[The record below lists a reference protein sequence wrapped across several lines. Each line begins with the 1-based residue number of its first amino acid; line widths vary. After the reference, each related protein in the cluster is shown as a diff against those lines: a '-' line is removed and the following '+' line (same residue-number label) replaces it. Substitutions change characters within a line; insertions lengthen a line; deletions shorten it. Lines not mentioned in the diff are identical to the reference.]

1 MSPSARPG
9 RWATTP
15 CPAWSGRSRRST
27 ASSRP
32 PTARRCSSTSPKQ
45 RPWTRPSAVRRPSR
59 SRRAPDVAGN
69 LRALRRRIRSTQS
82 TKKIFSAQE
91 LIAGARIVRA
101 QARVEASKPYA
112 REITR
117 VLSALA
123 SSASLDHP
131 LLTERQ
137 DARRAAVLVITSD
150 RGFAGSYNVNVLRR
164 TEELLSLLRQEGK
177 EPVLY
182 VVGRK
187 GETYYSFRDRP
198 FEESFTGFSEQPNYA
213 DAQQVG
219 RALIDA
225 FTAGED
231 DVDGGPGEDDIL
243 GVDELHIVYTEFRSL
258 LAQVPVA
265 KRMAPLEVEEVEE
278 FDYEREDRAAGRT
291 GDSGVPTSYEF
302 EPSAEMLLD
311 ALLPKYITTRIY
323 AAMLEAAASESA
335 SRRRAMKSASDNAEE
350 LAKNLSR
357 QANQA
362 RQAEITQEISE
373 IVGGADALV
382 SAGAD
387 D

>member
-1 MSPSARPG
+1 MA
-9 RWATTP
+9 
-15 CPAWSGRSRRST
+15 
-27 ASSRP
+27 AS
-32 PTARRCSSTSPKQ
+32 
-45 RPWTRPSAVRRPSR
+45 
-59 SRRAPDVAGN
+59 

-137 DARRAAVLVITSD
+137 NPQRAAVLVITSD

-164 TEELLSLLRQEGK
+164 TEELLALLRKEGK
-177 EPVLY
+177 QPVLY

-187 GETYYSFRDRP
+187 GETYYSFRDR
-198 FEESFTGFSEQPNYA
+198 EMAATFTGFSEQPGYEN
-213 DAQQVG
+213 AQEVG
-219 RALIDA
+219 SALIDV
-225 FTAGED
+225 FVAGED
-231 DVDGGPGEDDIL
+231 DDEGGAGADGIL

-278 FDYEREDRAAGRT
+278 FDYERDDREHGAASGN
-291 GDSGVPTSYEF
+291 DSGVPTSYEF
-302 EPSAEMLLD
+302 EPSAEGLLD
-311 ALLPKYITTRIY
+311 ALLPKYVTTRIY

-350 LAKNLSR
+350 LAKNLKR

-362 RQAEITQEISE
+362 RQAEITQELSE
-373 IVGGADALV
+373 IVGGSEALV
-382 SAGAD
+382 SANSGD
-387 D
+387 

>member
-1 MSPSARPG
+1 MAES
-9 RWATTP
+9 
-15 CPAWSGRSRRST
+15 
-27 ASSRP
+27 
-32 PTARRCSSTSPKQ
+32 
-45 RPWTRPSAVRRPSR
+45 
-59 SRRAPDVAGN
+59 

-123 SSASLDHP
+123 ESASLDHP
-131 LLTERQ
+131 LLTEPQ
-137 DARRAAVLVITSD
+137 NPRRAAVLVITSD

-164 TEELLSLLRQEGK
+164 TEELLALLRQEGK
-177 EPVLY
+177 EPLLY

-198 FEESFTGFSEQPNYA
+198 MERSFTGFSEQPGYS
-213 DAQQVG
+213 DAQEVG
-219 RALIDA
+219 RVLIDA
-225 FTAGED
+225 FVAEEDGAGD
-231 DVDGGPGEDDIL
+231 SGDVPD

-258 LAQVPVA
+258 LSQVPIA
-265 KRMAPLEVEEVEE
+265 KRLAPMEVEEVEE
-278 FDYEREDRAAGRT
+278 FDFEREDREAGRT

-302 EPSAEMLLD
+302 EPSAEALLD
-311 ALLPKYITTRIY
+311 ALLPKYVTTRIY

-350 LAKNLSR
+350 LARNLTR

-382 SAGAD
+382 AANAGD
-387 D
+387 

>member
-1 MSPSARPG
+1 M
-9 RWATTP
+9 
-15 CPAWSGRSRRST
+15 
-27 ASSRP
+27 
-32 PTARRCSSTSPKQ
+32 
-45 RPWTRPSAVRRPSR
+45 
-59 SRRAPDVAGN
+59 AGS

-123 SSASLDHP
+123 GSASLDHP
-131 LLTERQ
+131 LLTEREKPG
-137 DARRAAVLVITSD
+137 RVGVLVITSD

-164 TEELLSLLRQEGK
+164 TEELLRLLRDEGK
-177 EPVLY
+177 EPLLY

-187 GETYYSFRDRP
+187 GETYYRFRDRDMVDTG
-198 FEESFTGFSEQPNYA
+198 TGFSEQPGYEN
-213 DAQQVG
+213 AQDVG
-219 RALIDA
+219 GTLIDA
-225 FTAGED
+225 FTAGAD
-231 DVDGGPGEDDIL
+231 DDESGAGADGIL
-243 GVDELHIVYTEFRSL
+243 GLDELHIVYTEFRSL
-258 LAQVPVA
+258 LSQVPVA

-278 FDYEREDRAAGRT
+278 FRDERDEQVQAERT
-291 GDSGVPTSYEF
+291 SDVPTSYEF
-302 EPSAEMLLD
+302 EPSAEALLD
-311 ALLPKYITTRIY
+311 ALLPKYVTTRIY

-350 LAKNLSR
+350 LAKNLAR

-382 SAGAD
+382 SANAGD
-387 D
+387 

>member
-1 MSPSARPG
+1 MA
-9 RWATTP
+9 
-15 CPAWSGRSRRST
+15 
-27 ASSRP
+27 AS
-32 PTARRCSSTSPKQ
+32 
-45 RPWTRPSAVRRPSR
+45 
-59 SRRAPDVAGN
+59 

-123 SSASLDHP
+123 SSTSLDHP
-131 LLTERQ
+131 LLIERENP
-137 DARRAAVLVITSD
+137 RRAAVLVITSD
-150 RGFAGSYNVNVLRR
+150 RGFAGSYNVNVLPP
-164 TEELLSLLRQEGK
+164 TQELLAPLGRGGK
-177 EPVLY
+177 EPLLY

-187 GETYYSFRDRP
+187 GETYYSSRDGAMVQTFP
-198 FEESFTGFSEQPNYA
+198 GFSEQPGYVN
-213 DAQQVG
+213 AQEVG
-219 RALIDA
+219 IVLIDA

-231 DVDGGPGEDDIL
+231 DDQEGGSAGPDGIL

-278 FDYEREDRAAGRT
+278 FDYEREDAEAGR
-291 GDSGVPTSYEF
+291 GDDSGLPTAYEF
-302 EPSAEMLLD
+302 EPSADQLLD
-311 ALLPKYITTRIY
+311 ALLPKYVTTRIY

>member
-1 MSPSARPG
+1 M
-9 RWATTP
+9 
-15 CPAWSGRSRRST
+15 
-27 ASSRP
+27 
-32 PTARRCSSTSPKQ
+32 
-45 RPWTRPSAVRRPSR
+45 
-59 SRRAPDVAGN
+59 AGS

-101 QARVEASKPYA
+101 QNRVEASKPYA
-112 REITR
+112 HEITR

-123 SSASLDHP
+123 GSASLDHP
-131 LLTERQ
+131 LLTERPE
-137 DARRAAVLVITSD
+137 ARRAAVLVITSD

-164 TEELLSLLRQEGK
+164 TEELLGLLRNEGK

-187 GETYYSFRDRP
+187 GETYYRFRDRD
-198 FEESFTGFSEQPNYA
+198 FADSWTGFSEQPGYE
-213 DAQQVG
+213 DAQEVG
-219 RALIDA
+219 RTLIDA

-231 DVDGGPGEDDIL
+231 DEDGGAGADGIL

-258 LAQVPVA
+258 LSQVPVA
-265 KRMAPLEVEEVEE
+265 KRMAPLVVEEVDE
-278 FDYEREDRAAGRT
+278 FSDEQDSPERTSE
-291 GDSGVPTSYEF
+291 VPTSYEF
-302 EPSAEMLLD
+302 EPSAEALLD
-311 ALLPKYITTRIY
+311 ALLPKYVTTRIY

-382 SAGAD
+382 SAGSD

>member
-1 MSPSARPG
+1 V
-9 RWATTP
+9 
-15 CPAWSGRSRRST
+15 
-27 ASSRP
+27 AS
-32 PTARRCSSTSPKQ
+32 
-45 RPWTRPSAVRRPSR
+45 
-59 SRRAPDVAGN
+59 N
-69 LRALRRRIRSTQS
+69 LRALRRRIRSTKS

-198 FEESFTGFSEQPNYA
+198 VAETFTGFSEQPKYT
-213 DAQQVG
+213 DAQGVG
-219 RALIDA
+219 EQLIAA

-231 DVDGGPGEDDIL
+231 DDETGAGADGVL

-258 LAQVPVA
+258 LAQIPVA

-278 FDYEREDRAAGRT
+278 FDYEREDRESGVTAGT

-302 EPSAEMLLD
+302 EPSPDALLD
-311 ALLPKYITTRIY
+311 ALLPKYVTTRIF
-323 AAMLEAAASESA
+323 AAMLESAASESA

-382 SAGAD
+382 SAGAND
-387 D
+387 

>member
-1 MSPSARPG
+1 M
-9 RWATTP
+9 
-15 CPAWSGRSRRST
+15 
-27 ASSRP
+27 
-32 PTARRCSSTSPKQ
+32 
-45 RPWTRPSAVRRPSR
+45 
-59 SRRAPDVAGN
+59 AGT
-69 LRALRRRIRSTQS
+69 LRALRRRIRSTKS

-131 LLTERQ
+131 LLTERENPQ
-137 DARRAAVLVITSD
+137 RAAVLVITSD

-187 GETYYSFRDRP
+187 GETYYSFRDRATAAT
-198 FEESFTGFSEQPNYA
+198 FTGFSEQPNYP
-213 DAQQVG
+213 DAQEVG

-225 FTAGED
+225 FTAGAD
-231 DVDGGPGEDDIL
+231 DEAGGAGADGIL

-265 KRMAPLEVEEVEE
+265 KRMAPLEVEEVDE
-278 FDYEREDRAAGRT
+278 FDYEREERERGTT
-291 GDSGVPTSYEF
+291 GDDGVPASYEF
-302 EPSAEMLLD
+302 EPSAEGLLD

-382 SAGAD
+382 SSGSND
-387 D
+387 

>member
-1 MSPSARPG
+1 MA
-9 RWATTP
+9 
-15 CPAWSGRSRRST
+15 
-27 ASSRP
+27 AS
-32 PTARRCSSTSPKQ
+32 
-45 RPWTRPSAVRRPSR
+45 
-59 SRRAPDVAGN
+59 

-131 LLTERQ
+131 LLTDRENPN
-137 DARRAAVLVITSD
+137 RAAVLVITSD

-164 TEELLSLLRQEGK
+164 TEELLSLLRKEGK

-187 GETYYSFRDRP
+187 GETYYSFRDR
-198 FEESFTGFSEQPNYA
+198 EMAQTFTGFSEQPGYEN
-213 DAQQVG
+213 AQEVG
-219 RALIDA
+219 SALIDV

-231 DVDGGPGEDDIL
+231 DDEGGAGDDGIL

-258 LAQVPVA
+258 LSQVPVA

-278 FDYEREDRAAGRT
+278 FDYEAEDRAAGTT

-302 EPSAEMLLD
+302 EPSAEGLLD
-311 ALLPKYITTRIY
+311 ALLPKYVTTRIY

-373 IVGGADALV
+373 IVGGSDALV
-382 SAGAD
+382 SAGAND
-387 D
+387 

>member
-1 MSPSARPG
+1 MA
-9 RWATTP
+9 
-15 CPAWSGRSRRST
+15 
-27 ASSRP
+27 AS
-32 PTARRCSSTSPKQ
+32 
-45 RPWTRPSAVRRPSR
+45 
-59 SRRAPDVAGN
+59 

-131 LLTERQ
+131 LLTEREHP
-137 DARRAAVLVITSD
+137 RRAAVLVITSD

-177 EPVLY
+177 EPLLY

-198 FEESFTGFSEQPNYA
+198 MVQTFTGFSEQPSYP
-213 DAQQVG
+213 DAQRVG
-219 RALIDA
+219 EELIAA

-231 DVDGGPGEDDIL
+231 DEEGGAGADGIL

-278 FDYEREDRAAGRT
+278 FDYEREEDPT
-291 GDSGVPTSYEF
+291 GHADDSGLAPAYEF
-302 EPSAEMLLD
+302 EPSADMLLD
-311 ALLPKYITTRIY
+311 ALLPKYVTT
-323 AAMLEAAASESA
+323 
-335 SRRRAMKSASDNAEE
+335 
-350 LAKNLSR
+350 
-357 QANQA
+357 
-362 RQAEITQEISE
+362 
-373 IVGGADALV
+373 
-382 SAGAD
+382 
-387 D
+387 

>member
-1 MSPSARPG
+1 MA
-9 RWATTP
+9 
-15 CPAWSGRSRRST
+15 
-27 ASSRP
+27 AS
-32 PTARRCSSTSPKQ
+32 
-45 RPWTRPSAVRRPSR
+45 
-59 SRRAPDVAGN
+59 

-101 QARVEASKPYA
+101 QARVEASKPYS

-123 SSASLDHP
+123 ASTSQDHP
-131 LLTERQ
+131 LLIEREN
-137 DARRAAVLVITSD
+137 ARRAAVLVITSD

-164 TEELLSLLRQEGK
+164 TEELLALLRQEGK
-177 EPVLY
+177 EPLLY

-198 FEESFTGFSEQPNYA
+198 MVQTFTGFSEQPGYA
-213 DAQQVG
+213 DAQEVG
-219 RALIDA
+219 RVLIEA

-231 DVDGGPGEDDIL
+231 DDETGGAGADGIL

-278 FDYEREDRAAGRT
+278 FDYEREDAEAGRT
-291 GDSGVPTSYEF
+291 GDSGLPTAYEF
-302 EPSAEMLLD
+302 EPSADTLLD
-311 ALLPKYITTRIY
+311 ALLPKYVTTRIY

>member
-1 MSPSARPG
+1 M
-9 RWATTP
+9 
-15 CPAWSGRSRRST
+15 
-27 ASSRP
+27 
-32 PTARRCSSTSPKQ
+32 
-45 RPWTRPSAVRRPSR
+45 
-59 SRRAPDVAGN
+59 AGN

-91 LIAGARIVRA
+91 LIAGARIMRA

-123 SSASLDHP
+123 ASASLDHP
-131 LLTERQ
+131 MLTERENP
-137 DARRAAVLVITSD
+137 RRAAVLVITSD

-164 TEELLSLLRQEGK
+164 TEELLGLLRQEGK

-187 GETYYSFRDRP
+187 GETYYSFRQRDV
-198 FEESFTGFSEQPNYA
+198 EDSFTGFSEQPRYE
-213 DAQQVG
+213 DAQEVG
-219 RALIDA
+219 EALIAA
-225 FTAGED
+225 FTAGAD
-231 DVDGGPGEDDIL
+231 DGSGTGADGVE

-258 LAQVPVA
+258 LAQIPVA
-265 KRMAPLEVEEVEE
+265 KRMVPLEVEEVQE
-278 FDYEREDRAAGRT
+278 FDYEREDRGAGRT
-291 GDSGVPTSYEF
+291 QESSLPVSYEF
-302 EPSAEMLLD
+302 EPSAEALLD
-311 ALLPKYITTRIY
+311 ALLPKYVTTRIY

-382 SAGAD
+382 GSSRD
-387 D
+387 Y

>member
-1 MSPSARPG
+1 M
-9 RWATTP
+9 
-15 CPAWSGRSRRST
+15 
-27 ASSRP
+27 
-32 PTARRCSSTSPKQ
+32 
-45 RPWTRPSAVRRPSR
+45 
-59 SRRAPDVAGN
+59 AGT
-69 LRALRRRIRSTQS
+69 LRALRRRIRSTRS

-91 LIAGARIVRA
+91 LIAGARIVKA

-137 DARRAAVLVITSD
+137 NPQRAGVLVITSD

-164 TEELLSLLRQEGK
+164 TEELLSLLRKEGK

-198 FEESFTGFSEQPNYA
+198 MAQTFTGFSEQPHYEN
-213 DAQQVG
+213 AQEVG
-219 RALIDA
+219 SVLIDV

-231 DVDGGPGEDDIL
+231 DDEGGAGADGIL

-278 FDYEREDRAAGRT
+278 FDYEREDREHGQAT

-302 EPSAEMLLD
+302 EPSAEGLLD
-311 ALLPKYITTRIY
+311 ALLPKYVTTRIY

-362 RQAEITQEISE
+362 RQAEITQELSE
-373 IVGGADALV
+373 IVGGSEALAAA
-382 SAGAD
+382 SSGD
-387 D
+387 

>member
-1 MSPSARPG
+1 M
-9 RWATTP
+9 
-15 CPAWSGRSRRST
+15 
-27 ASSRP
+27 AS
-32 PTARRCSSTSPKQ
+32 
-45 RPWTRPSAVRRPSR
+45 
-59 SRRAPDVAGN
+59 N
-69 LRALRRRIRSTQS
+69 LRALRRRIRSTKS

-187 GETYYSFRDRP
+187 GETYYSFRNRAVA
-198 FEESFTGFSEQPNYA
+198 ETFTGFSEQPGYA
-213 DAQQVG
+213 DAQRVG
-219 RALIDA
+219 EQLIAA

-231 DVDGGPGEDDIL
+231 DDETGAGADGIL

-258 LAQVPVA
+258 LAQIPVA

-278 FDYEREDRAAGRT
+278 FDYEREDRDSGVTAGT

-302 EPSAEMLLD
+302 EPSPDALLD
-311 ALLPKYITTRIY
+311 ALLPKYVTTRIF
-323 AAMLEAAASESA
+323 ASMLESAASESA

>member
-1 MSPSARPG
+1 
-9 RWATTP
+9 
-15 CPAWSGRSRRST
+15 
-27 ASSRP
+27 
-32 PTARRCSSTSPKQ
+32 
-45 RPWTRPSAVRRPSR
+45 
-59 SRRAPDVAGN
+59 
-69 LRALRRRIRSTQS
+69 
-82 TKKIFSAQE
+82 
-91 LIAGARIVRA
+91 
-101 QARVEASKPYA
+101 
-112 REITR
+112 

-131 LLTERQ
+131 LLTEREQ
-137 DARRAAVLVITSD
+137 PGRVAVLVITSD

-164 TEELLSLLRQEGK
+164 TEELLGLLRNEGK
-177 EPVLY
+177 DPQLY

-187 GETYYSFRDRP
+187 GETYYRFRDRDMADTW
-198 FEESFTGFSEQPNYA
+198 TGFSEQPGYE
-213 DAQQVG
+213 DAQEVG
-219 RALIDA
+219 RTLIEA

-231 DVDGGPGEDDIL
+231 DDETGAGADGIF

-258 LAQVPVA
+258 LSQVPVA

-278 FDYEREDRAAGRT
+278 FRDERDEQLEAERT
-291 GDSGVPTSYEF
+291 SDVPTSYEF
-302 EPSAEMLLD
+302 EPSAEALLD

-350 LAKNLSR
+350 LAKNLAR

-382 SAGAD
+382 SAGND
-387 D
+387 N

>member
-1 MSPSARPG
+1 M
-9 RWATTP
+9 
-15 CPAWSGRSRRST
+15 
-27 ASSRP
+27 
-32 PTARRCSSTSPKQ
+32 
-45 RPWTRPSAVRRPSR
+45 
-59 SRRAPDVAGN
+59 AGS

-123 SSASLDHP
+123 GSASLDHP
-131 LLTERQ
+131 LLTERSG
-137 DARRAAVLVITSD
+137 ARRVAVLVITSD

-164 TEELLSLLRQEGK
+164 TEELLGLLRNEGK

-187 GETYYSFRDRP
+187 GETYYRFRDRATVD
-198 FEESFTGFSEQPNYA
+198 SWTGFSEQPRYE
-213 DAQQVG
+213 DAQEVG
-219 RALIDA
+219 RVLIDA

-231 DVDGGPGEDDIL
+231 DDETGVGADGIE

-258 LAQVPVA
+258 LSQVPVA
-265 KRMAPLEVEEVEE
+265 KRMAPLVVEEVDE
-278 FDYEREDRAAGRT
+278 FRDDAPAVERSSD
-291 GDSGVPTSYEF
+291 VPTSYEF
-302 EPSAEMLLD
+302 EPSAEALLD

-323 AAMLEAAASESA
+323 AALLEAAASESA

-350 LAKNLSR
+350 LAKNLAR

-382 SAGAD
+382 TAGSD
-387 D
+387 N

>member
-1 MSPSARPG
+1 M
-9 RWATTP
+9 
-15 CPAWSGRSRRST
+15 
-27 ASSRP
+27 
-32 PTARRCSSTSPKQ
+32 
-45 RPWTRPSAVRRPSR
+45 
-59 SRRAPDVAGN
+59 AGN

-91 LIAGARIVRA
+91 LIAGARIMRA

-123 SSASLDHP
+123 ASASLDHP
-131 LLTERQ
+131 MLTERENP
-137 DARRAAVLVITSD
+137 RRAAVLVITSD

-164 TEELLSLLRQEGK
+164 TEELLGLLRQEGK

-187 GETYYSFRDRP
+187 GETYYSFRQREVED
-198 FEESFTGFSEQPNYA
+198 SFTGFSEQPRYEN
-213 DAQQVG
+213 AQEVG
-219 RALIDA
+219 EALITA
-225 FTAGED
+225 FTAGAD
-231 DVDGGPGEDDIL
+231 DASGPGADGVE

-265 KRMAPLEVEEVEE
+265 KRMVPLEVEEVQE
-278 FDYEREDRAAGRT
+278 FDYERDDRSAGRT
-291 GDSGVPTSYEF
+291 HEDGLPVSYEF
-302 EPSAEMLLD
+302 EPSAEALLD
-311 ALLPKYITTRIY
+311 ALLPKYVTTRIY

-382 SAGAD
+382 SAGAND
-387 D
+387 

>member
-1 MSPSARPG
+1 MA
-9 RWATTP
+9 
-15 CPAWSGRSRRST
+15 
-27 ASSRP
+27 AS
-32 PTARRCSSTSPKQ
+32 
-45 RPWTRPSAVRRPSR
+45 
-59 SRRAPDVAGN
+59 

-137 DARRAAVLVITSD
+137 NPKRAGVLVITSD

-164 TEELLSLLRQEGK
+164 TEELLALLRKEGK

-187 GETYYSFRDRP
+187 GETYYSFRSRDMQ
-198 FEESFTGFSEQPNYA
+198 ETFTGFSEQPTYP
-213 DAQQVG
+213 DAQKVG
-219 RALIDA
+219 GVLIDA

-231 DVDGGPGEDDIL
+231 DLDGGPGADDVL

-258 LAQVPVA
+258 LSQVPVA
-265 KRMAPLEVEEVEE
+265 KRMAPLEIEEVEE
-278 FDYEREDRAAGRT
+278 FDYEREDREHGQAGSA
-291 GDSGVPTSYEF
+291 SGVPTSYEF
-302 EPSAEMLLD
+302 EPSAEGLLD
-311 ALLPKYITTRIY
+311 ALLPKYVTTRIY

-382 SAGAD
+382 SAGSGD
-387 D
+387 

>member
-1 MSPSARPG
+1 M
-9 RWATTP
+9 
-15 CPAWSGRSRRST
+15 
-27 ASSRP
+27 
-32 PTARRCSSTSPKQ
+32 
-45 RPWTRPSAVRRPSR
+45 
-59 SRRAPDVAGN
+59 AGS

-101 QARVEASKPYA
+101 QARVEASQPYA

-123 SSASLDHP
+123 GSASLDHP
-131 LLTERQ
+131 LLTERA
-137 DARRAAVLVITSD
+137 DAKRVAVLVITSD

-164 TEELLSLLRQEGK
+164 TEELLGLLRNEGK
-177 EPVLY
+177 DPQVY

-187 GETYYSFRDRP
+187 GETYYRFRDRP
-198 FEESFTGFSEQPNYA
+198 VVESWTGFSEQPGYEN
-213 DAQQVG
+213 AQEVG
-219 RALIDA
+219 RTLIDA
-225 FTAGED
+225 FTAGAD
-231 DVDGGPGEDDIL
+231 DDEAGGAGADGIL

-265 KRMAPLEVEEVEE
+265 KRMAPLVVEEVDE
-278 FDYEREDRAAGRT
+278 FRDEQAQPQRT
-291 GDSGVPTSYEF
+291 SEVPTAYEF
-302 EPSAEMLLD
+302 EPSAEGLLD
-311 ALLPKYITTRIY
+311 ALLPKYVTTRIY
-323 AAMLEAAASESA
+323 AAMLESAASESA

-362 RQAEITQEISE
+362 RQAGITQEISE

-382 SAGAD
+382 SSNSD
-387 D
+387 Y

>member
-1 MSPSARPG
+1 M
-9 RWATTP
+9 
-15 CPAWSGRSRRST
+15 
-27 ASSRP
+27 AS
-32 PTARRCSSTSPKQ
+32 
-45 RPWTRPSAVRRPSR
+45 
-59 SRRAPDVAGN
+59 N
-69 LRALRRRIRSTQS
+69 LRALRRRIRSTKS

-164 TEELLSLLRQEGK
+164 TEELISLLRQEGK

-187 GETYYSFRDRP
+187 GETYYSFRNRAVA
-198 FEESFTGFSEQPNYA
+198 ETFTGFSEQPTYP
-213 DAQQVG
+213 DAQRVG
-219 RALIDA
+219 EQLIAA

-231 DVDGGPGEDDIL
+231 DDEGGAGADGIP

-258 LAQVPVA
+258 LAQIPVA

-278 FDYEREDRAAGRT
+278 FDYEREDRETGAAGT

-302 EPSAEMLLD
+302 EPSPDALLD
-311 ALLPKYITTRIY
+311 ALLPKYVTTRIF
-323 AAMLEAAASESA
+323 AAMLESAASESA

>member
-1 MSPSARPG
+1 VA
-9 RWATTP
+9 
-15 CPAWSGRSRRST
+15 
-27 ASSRP
+27 AS
-32 PTARRCSSTSPKQ
+32 
-45 RPWTRPSAVRRPSR
+45 
-59 SRRAPDVAGN
+59 

-112 REITR
+112 GEITR

-123 SSASLDHP
+123 GSASLEHP
-131 LLTERQ
+131 LLNER
-137 DARRAAVLVITSD
+137 DETRRAAVLVITSD

-164 TEELLSLLRQEGK
+164 TEELLGTLRQQGK

-198 FEESFTGFSEQPNYA
+198 MEQTFTGFSEQPAYS
-213 DAQQVG
+213 DAQDVG
-219 RALIDA
+219 RALIGA
-225 FTAGED
+225 FA
-231 DVDGGPGEDDIL
+231 PGEDADRSST
-243 GVDELHIVYTEFRSL
+243 VDEVHIVYTEFVSL
-258 LAQVPVA
+258 LSQVPTA
-265 KRMAPLEVEEVEE
+265 RRLAPLQTDEFEEEE
-278 FDYEREDRAAGRT
+278 GERDAPT
-291 GDSGVPTSYEF
+291 GDSGVATSYEF
-302 EPSAEMLLD
+302 EPSPEALLD
-311 ALLPKYITTRIY
+311 ALLPKYVTTRIY

-382 SAGAD
+382 SAGSD

>member
-1 MSPSARPG
+1 M
-9 RWATTP
+9 
-15 CPAWSGRSRRST
+15 
-27 ASSRP
+27 
-32 PTARRCSSTSPKQ
+32 
-45 RPWTRPSAVRRPSR
+45 
-59 SRRAPDVAGN
+59 AGN

-123 SSASLDHP
+123 GSASLDHP

-187 GETYYSFRDRP
+187 GETYYSFRNRP
-198 FEESFTGFSEQPNYA
+198 VAETFTGFSEQPNYT
-213 DAQQVG
+213 DAQRVG
-219 RALIDA
+219 EQLIAA

-231 DVDGGPGEDDIL
+231 DDETDAGADGVL
-243 GVDELHIVYTEFRSL
+243 GVDELHIVFTEFRSL
-258 LAQVPVA
+258 LAQIPVA

-278 FDYEREDRAAGRT
+278 FDYEREDRASGVIT

-302 EPSAEMLLD
+302 EPSPDVLLD
-311 ALLPKYITTRIY
+311 ALLPKYVTTRIF
-323 AAMLEAAASESA
+323 AAMLESAASESA

>member
-1 MSPSARPG
+1 MADS
-9 RWATTP
+9 
-15 CPAWSGRSRRST
+15 
-27 ASSRP
+27 
-32 PTARRCSSTSPKQ
+32 
-45 RPWTRPSAVRRPSR
+45 
-59 SRRAPDVAGN
+59 

-101 QARVEASKPYA
+101 QARVAASKPYA

-123 SSASLDHP
+123 ASASLDHP

-137 DARRAAVLVITSD
+137 NARRAAILVITSD

-164 TEELLSLLRQEGK
+164 TEELIGLLREEGK

-187 GETYYSFRDRP
+187 GETYYSFRSRDM
-198 FEESFTGFSEQPNYA
+198 EETFTGFSEQPRYE
-213 DAQQVG
+213 DAQAVG
-219 RALIDA
+219 QALIGA

-231 DVDGGPGEDDIL
+231 DADGNADDIE

-258 LAQVPVA
+258 LSQVPVA

-278 FDYEREDRAAGRT
+278 FDYEREDREAGRRAE
-291 GDSGVPTSYEF
+291 SGVPTSYEF
-302 EPSAEMLLD
+302 EPSAEALLD
-311 ALLPKYITTRIY
+311 ALLPKYVTTRIF
-323 AAMLEAAASESA
+323 AAMLESAASESA

-382 SAGAD
+382 AANAD

>member
-1 MSPSARPG
+1 M
-9 RWATTP
+9 
-15 CPAWSGRSRRST
+15 
-27 ASSRP
+27 
-32 PTARRCSSTSPKQ
+32 
-45 RPWTRPSAVRRPSR
+45 
-59 SRRAPDVAGN
+59 AGS

-187 GETYYSFRDRP
+187 GETYYSFRNRAVA
-198 FEESFTGFSEQPNYA
+198 ETFTGFSEQPGYA
-213 DAQQVG
+213 DAQRVG
-219 RALIDA
+219 EQLIAA

-231 DVDGGPGEDDIL
+231 DDESGAGADGLL

-265 KRMAPLEVEEVEE
+265 MRMAPLERSEVEE
-278 FDYEREDRAAGRT
+278 FDYEREDRESGVVV

-302 EPSAEMLLD
+302 EPSPDVLLD
-311 ALLPKYITTRIY
+311 ALLPKYVTTRIF
-323 AAMLEAAASESA
+323 AAMLESAASRS
-335 SRRRAMKSASDNAEE
+335 EE
-350 LAKNLSR
+350 HTSELQSR
-357 QANQA
+357 QYLVCRLLLEKKHDA
-362 RQAEITQEISE
+362 RQRTAWTRMRPHRIIQNAKEQFRTHDNSLH
-373 IVGGADALV
+373 GK
-382 SAGAD
+382 S
-387 D
+387 

>member
-1 MSPSARPG
+1 M
-9 RWATTP
+9 
-15 CPAWSGRSRRST
+15 
-27 ASSRP
+27 
-32 PTARRCSSTSPKQ
+32 
-45 RPWTRPSAVRRPSR
+45 
-59 SRRAPDVAGN
+59 AGS

-101 QARVEASKPYA
+101 QNRVEASKPYA

-123 SSASLDHP
+123 GSASLDHP
-131 LLTERQ
+131 LLTERTG
-137 DARRAAVLVITSD
+137 ARRVAVLVITSD

-164 TEELLSLLRQEGK
+164 TEELLGLLRSEGK

-187 GETYYSFRDRP
+187 GETYYRFRDRAIVD
-198 FEESFTGFSEQPNYA
+198 SWTGFSEQPGYE
-213 DAQQVG
+213 DAQEVG
-219 RALIDA
+219 RALIAA

-231 DVDGGPGEDDIL
+231 DDETGGGADGIE

-258 LAQVPVA
+258 LSQVPVA
-265 KRMAPLEVEEVEE
+265 NRMAPLVVEEVDE
-278 FDYEREDRAAGRT
+278 FRDEAPAAERTSD
-291 GDSGVPTSYEF
+291 VPTSYEF
-302 EPSAEMLLD
+302 EPSAEALLD
-311 ALLPKYITTRIY
+311 ALLPKYVTTRIY

-350 LAKNLSR
+350 LAKNLAR

-382 SAGAD
+382 TSGSD
-387 D
+387 N

>member
-1 MSPSARPG
+1 MA
-9 RWATTP
+9 
-15 CPAWSGRSRRST
+15 
-27 ASSRP
+27 AS
-32 PTARRCSSTSPKQ
+32 
-45 RPWTRPSAVRRPSR
+45 
-59 SRRAPDVAGN
+59 

-137 DARRAAVLVITSD
+137 NPNRAAVLVITSD

-187 GETYYSFRDRP
+187 GETYYSFRDR
-198 FEESFTGFSEQPNYA
+198 EMAQTFTGFSEQPGYEN
-213 DAQQVG
+213 AQEVG
-219 RALIDA
+219 RALIDV
-225 FTAGED
+225 FTAGAD
-231 DVDGGPGEDDIL
+231 DDEGGAGADGIL
-243 GVDELHIVYTEFRSL
+243 GVDELHIVFTEFRSL
-258 LAQVPVA
+258 LSQVPVA

-278 FDYEREDRAAGRT
+278 FDYEREERESGAGN
-291 GDSGVPTSYEF
+291 DSGVPTSYEF
-302 EPSAEMLLD
+302 EPSAEGLLD

-382 SAGAD
+382 SAGSGD
-387 D
+387 

>member
-1 MSPSARPG
+1 M
-9 RWATTP
+9 
-15 CPAWSGRSRRST
+15 
-27 ASSRP
+27 
-32 PTARRCSSTSPKQ
+32 
-45 RPWTRPSAVRRPSR
+45 
-59 SRRAPDVAGN
+59 AGS

-137 DARRAAVLVITSD
+137 NPRRAAVLVITSD
-150 RGFAGSYNVNVLRR
+150 RGFAGSYNVSVLRR
-164 TEELLSLLRQEGK
+164 TEELLALLRQEGK
-177 EPVLY
+177 DPVLY

-187 GETYYSFRDRP
+187 GETYYSFRDR
-198 FEESFTGFSEQPNYA
+198 EMAATFTGFSEQPGYE
-213 DAQQVG
+213 DAQEVG
-219 RALIDA
+219 SALIDV
-225 FTAGED
+225 FVAGED
-231 DVDGGPGEDDIL
+231 DEDGGAGADGIL

-258 LAQVPVA
+258 LSQVPVA

-278 FDYEREDRAAGRT
+278 FDYEAEDRAAGRT
-291 GDSGVPTSYEF
+291 NDTGVPTSYEF
-302 EPSAEMLLD
+302 EPSAEGLLD
-311 ALLPKYITTRIY
+311 ALLPKYVTTRIY

-362 RQAEITQEISE
+362 RQAEITQELSE
-373 IVGGADALV
+373 IVGGSEALAAA
-382 SAGAD
+382 SSGD
-387 D
+387 

>member
-1 MSPSARPG
+1 V
-9 RWATTP
+9 
-15 CPAWSGRSRRST
+15 
-27 ASSRP
+27 AS
-32 PTARRCSSTSPKQ
+32 
-45 RPWTRPSAVRRPSR
+45 
-59 SRRAPDVAGN
+59 N

-123 SSASLDHP
+123 GSASLDHP

-177 EPVLY
+177 DPVLY

-198 FEESFTGFSEQPNYA
+198 VAETFTGFSEQPNYT
-213 DAQQVG
+213 DAQRVG
-219 RALIDA
+219 EELIAA

-231 DVDGGPGEDDIL
+231 DDETGAGADGVL

-258 LAQVPVA
+258 LAQIPVA

-278 FDYEREDRAAGRT
+278 FDYEREDRESGVMV

-302 EPSAEMLLD
+302 EPSPDALLD
-311 ALLPKYITTRIY
+311 ALLPKYVTTRIF
-323 AAMLEAAASESA
+323 AAMLESAASESA

>member
-1 MSPSARPG
+1 M
-9 RWATTP
+9 
-15 CPAWSGRSRRST
+15 
-27 ASSRP
+27 
-32 PTARRCSSTSPKQ
+32 
-45 RPWTRPSAVRRPSR
+45 
-59 SRRAPDVAGN
+59 AGS

-123 SSASLDHP
+123 GSASLDHP
-131 LLTERQ
+131 LLTEREKPG
-137 DARRAAVLVITSD
+137 RVGVLVITSD

-164 TEELLSLLRQEGK
+164 TEELLRLLRDEGK
-177 EPVLY
+177 EPLLY

-187 GETYYSFRDRP
+187 GETYYRFRDRDMVDTW
-198 FEESFTGFSEQPNYA
+198 TGFSEQPGYEN
-213 DAQQVG
+213 AQDVG
-219 RALIDA
+219 GTLIDA
-225 FTAGED
+225 FTAGAD
-231 DVDGGPGEDDIL
+231 DDESGAGADGIL
-243 GVDELHIVYTEFRSL
+243 GLDELHIVYTEFRSL
-258 LAQVPVA
+258 LSQVPVA

-278 FDYEREDRAAGRT
+278 FRDERDEQVQAERT
-291 GDSGVPTSYEF
+291 SDVPTSYEF
-302 EPSAEMLLD
+302 EPSAEALLD
-311 ALLPKYITTRIY
+311 ALLPKYVTTRIY

-382 SAGAD
+382 SANAGD
-387 D
+387 

>member
-1 MSPSARPG
+1 MA
-9 RWATTP
+9 
-15 CPAWSGRSRRST
+15 
-27 ASSRP
+27 AS
-32 PTARRCSSTSPKQ
+32 
-45 RPWTRPSAVRRPSR
+45 
-59 SRRAPDVAGN
+59 

-131 LLTERQ
+131 LLTERENP
-137 DARRAAVLVITSD
+137 RRAAVLVITSD

-164 TEELLSLLRQEGK
+164 TEELLALLRQEGK

-198 FEESFTGFSEQPNYA
+198 TAGTFTGFSEQPGYA
-213 DAQQVG
+213 DAQEVG
-219 RALIDA
+219 RVLIDA

-231 DVDGGPGEDDIL
+231 DDESGAGADGVQ

-258 LAQVPVA
+258 LSQVPVA
-265 KRMAPLEVEEVEE
+265 RRMAPLEVEEVDE
-278 FDYEREDRAAGRT
+278 FDYEREERASGGAGDT
-291 GDSGVPTSYEF
+291 GIPTSYEF
-302 EPSAEMLLD
+302 EPSAEGLLD

-382 SAGAD
+382 SSGAND
-387 D
+387 

>member
-1 MSPSARPG
+1 MA
-9 RWATTP
+9 
-15 CPAWSGRSRRST
+15 
-27 ASSRP
+27 AS
-32 PTARRCSSTSPKQ
+32 
-45 RPWTRPSAVRRPSR
+45 
-59 SRRAPDVAGN
+59 

-91 LIAGARIVRA
+91 LIAGARIVKA

-137 DARRAAVLVITSD
+137 NPKRAGVLVITSD

-187 GETYYSFRDRP
+187 GETYYSFRHREM
-198 FEESFTGFSEQPNYA
+198 EETFTGFSEQPKYV
-213 DAQQVG
+213 DAQDVG
-219 RALIDA
+219 SVLIDA

-231 DVDGGPGEDDIL
+231 DEEAGAGAGADGVL

-258 LAQVPVA
+258 LSQVPVA

-278 FDYEREDRAAGRT
+278 FDYEREDREHGSANT
-291 GDSGVPTSYEF
+291 DSGVPTSYEF
-302 EPSAEMLLD
+302 EPSAEGLLD
-311 ALLPKYITTRIY
+311 ALLPKYVTTRIY

-373 IVGGADALV
+373 IVGGADALA
-382 SAGAD
+382 SAGAND
-387 D
+387 

>member
-1 MSPSARPG
+1 M
-9 RWATTP
+9 
-15 CPAWSGRSRRST
+15 
-27 ASSRP
+27 ASS
-32 PTARRCSSTSPKQ
+32 
-45 RPWTRPSAVRRPSR
+45 
-59 SRRAPDVAGN
+59 

-131 LLTERQ
+131 LLTEHENPK
-137 DARRAAVLVITSD
+137 RAGVLVIPSD

-187 GETYYSFRDRP
+187 GETYYSFRDR
-198 FEESFTGFSEQPNYA
+198 EMAQTFTAFSDQPAYA
-213 DAQQVG
+213 KG
-219 RALIDA
+219 PEGGSALIDV

-231 DVDGGPGEDDIL
+231 DDQEDGAGGSSGLDGIL

-258 LAQVPVA
+258 LQQVPVA
-265 KRMAPLEVEEVEE
+265 KRMAPLVVEEVAE
-278 FDYEREDRAAGRT
+278 FH
-291 GDSGVPTSYEF
+291 
-302 EPSAEMLLD
+302 
-311 ALLPKYITTRIY
+311 
-323 AAMLEAAASESA
+323 
-335 SRRRAMKSASDNAEE
+335 
-350 LAKNLSR
+350 
-357 QANQA
+357 
-362 RQAEITQEISE
+362 
-373 IVGGADALV
+373 
-382 SAGAD
+382 
-387 D
+387 

>member
-1 MSPSARPG
+1 MA
-9 RWATTP
+9 
-15 CPAWSGRSRRST
+15 
-27 ASSRP
+27 AS
-32 PTARRCSSTSPKQ
+32 
-45 RPWTRPSAVRRPSR
+45 
-59 SRRAPDVAGN
+59 

-131 LLTERQ
+131 LLTEHENPK
-137 DARRAAVLVITSD
+137 RAAVLVITSD

-164 TEELLSLLRQEGK
+164 TEELLGLIRNEGK

-187 GETYYSFRDRP
+187 GETYYSFRDRAMAQT
-198 FEESFTGFSEQPNYA
+198 FTGFSEQPTYE
-213 DAQQVG
+213 DAQEVG
-219 RALIDA
+219 GALIDA
-225 FTAGED
+225 FSAGADDDEGAGED
-231 DVDGGPGEDDIL
+231 GVL
-243 GVDELHIVYTEFRSL
+243 GVDELHIVFTEFRSL
-258 LAQVPVA
+258 LQQVPVA
-265 KRMAPLEVEEVEE
+265 KRMVPLAVEEVEE
-278 FDYEREDRAAGRT
+278 FDYEREDREHGQASN
-291 GDSGVPTSYEF
+291 DSGVPTSYEF
-302 EPSAEMLLD
+302 EPSAEGLLD

-373 IVGGADALV
+373 IVGGSDALA
-382 SAGAD
+382 SAGASD
-387 D
+387 